1 MDDNETPNPPGPD
14 AGASDGPPLLRELRE
29 PKRTPVTAPVA
40 AEPAPPAAPEQ
51 EINILPPEWE
61 ALLRNRAILSGIA
74 SVVVLLLIVIVLF
87 VFSRGKEE
95 PVLRAVAAVPTA
107 TAETTAFP
115 TSRLAGEAITTTTV
129 RNGPNSSFRP
139 LGTIP
144 RGGRVPVVGRNEDES
159 WLQVIFPADSLLR
172 GWVDAAFLE
181 VTGDISQ
188 LKVAGPGP
196 VPSLV
201 APTSTFRTPTPT
213 QPPPVATEPPEP
225 TPELLPTQTPPAT
238 PTPPD
243 AQPPTPFPT
252 VPSQDGASDQAPDPL
267 PTADTSGEEQAPLAA
282 TRSLFKPATLGPI
295 IGGQSMPPA
304 AAARG
309 ARRGTGEGTPRPR
322 NRDAAKSL

>member
-1 MDDNETPNPPGPD
+1 MDEDETLNPPGSD
-14 AGASDGPPLLRELRE
+14 AGASDGPPLLRELSE
-29 PKRTPVTAPVA
+29 PKRTPVPAPVA
-40 AEPAPPAAPEQ
+40 PEPAPPAAPEP
-51 EINILPPEWE
+51 EISILPPAWE

-74 SVVVLLLIVIVLF
+74 SVVVLLLIVVVLF

-129 RNGPNSSFRP
+129 RNGPNSSFLP

-172 GWVDAAFLE
+172 GWVDATFLD

-188 LKVAGPGP
+188 LDVAGPGP

-201 APTSTFRTPTPT
+201 APTSAFRTPIPT
-213 QPPPVATEPPEP
+213 QAPPVATEPPEP

-243 AQPPTPFPT
+243 APPPTPPPT
-252 VPSQDGASDQAPDPL
+252 ESNDQAAPGQAVDPL
-267 PTADTSGEEQAPLAA
+267 PTADSSSVEQAPRAA
-282 TRSLFKPATLGPI
+282 TRSLFRPATLGPI
-295 IGGQSMPPA
+295 IGGQSMPPS
-304 AAARG
+304 AAARCAHRG
-309 ARRGTGEGTPRPR
+309 AGEEPPRPR
-322 NRDAAKSL
+322 NQDAAKSL

>member
-1 MDDNETPNPPGPD
+1 MDEDETPTPPGPD
-14 AGASDGPPLLRELRE
+14 AGASDGPPLLRELSE
-29 PKRTPVTAPVA
+29 PTRTPVPVPLA

-74 SVVVLLLIVIVLF
+74 SIVVLLLIVVVLF

-107 TAETTAFP
+107 NAETTAFP

-129 RNGPNSSFRP
+129 RNGPNSSFLP

-181 VTGDISQ
+181 VIGDISQ
-188 LKVAGPGP
+188 LDVAGPGP
-196 VPSLV
+196 VPSLI
-201 APTSTFRTPTPT
+201 APISTFRTPTPT

-225 TPELLPTQTPPAT
+225 TPELVPTPTPPAT
-238 PTPPD
+238 PTPPE
-243 AQPPTPFPT
+243 ALPPTPPPT
-252 VPSQDGASDQAPDPL
+252 EPDDQATPGQAPDPL
-267 PTADTSGEEQAPLAA
+267 ATTDTSGEEQAPFAA
-282 TRSLFKPATLGPI
+282 TRSLFRPATLGPI
-295 IGGQSMPPA
+295 IGRQSMPPSA
-304 AAARG
+304 AGRG
-309 ARRGTGEGTPRPR
+309 RENAQAT
-322 NRDAAKSL
+322 

>member
-1 MDDNETPNPPGPD
+1 MDEDETPTPPGSD
-14 AGASDGPPLLRELRE
+14 AGASDGPPLLRELSE
-29 PKRTPVTAPVA
+29 PTRTPVPVPVA

-74 SVVVLLLIVIVLF
+74 SIVVLLLIVVVLF

-107 TAETTAFP
+107 NAETTAFP

-129 RNGPNSSFRP
+129 RNGPNSSFLP

-181 VTGDISQ
+181 VIGDISQ
-188 LKVAGPGP
+188 LDVAGPGP
-196 VPSLV
+196 VPSLI
-201 APTSTFRTPTPT
+201 APISIFRTPTPT

-225 TPELLPTQTPPAT
+225 TPELVPTPTPPAT

-243 AQPPTPFPT
+243 ALPPTPPPT
-252 VPSQDGASDQAPDPL
+252 EPDDQATPGQAPDPL
-267 PTADTSGEEQAPLAA
+267 ATTDTSGEEQAPFAA
-282 TRSLFKPATLGPI
+282 TRSLFRPATLGPI
-295 IGGQSMPPA
+295 IGRQSMPPSA
-304 AAARG
+304 AGRG
-309 ARRGTGEGTPRPR
+309 RENAQAT
-322 NRDAAKSL
+322 

>member
-1 MDDNETPNPPGPD
+1 MDEDETPTPKGSD
-14 AGASDGPPLLRELRE
+14 AGASDGPPMLRELSE
-29 PKRTPVTAPVA
+29 PKRTPVPSPVA
-40 AEPAPPAAPEQ
+40 AEPAPPAAPEP

-74 SVVVLLLIVIVLF
+74 SIVVLLLIVVVLF
-87 VFSRGKEE
+87 VFSRGKEN

-107 TAETTAFP
+107 TAESTAFP
-115 TSRLAGEAITTTTV
+115 TSRLTGEATTTITV
-129 RNGPNSSFRP
+129 RNGPNRSFLP

-188 LKVAGPGP
+188 LDVAGPGP
-196 VPSLV
+196 VPSLI
-201 APTSTFRTPTPT
+201 APTSAFRTPTPT
-213 QPPPVATEPPEP
+213 QTPPVATEPPEP
-225 TPELLPTQTPPAT
+225 TPDLLPTQTPPAT
-238 PTPPD
+238 STPPG

-267 PTADTSGEEQAPLAA
+267 PTVDTSGEERASLAA
-282 TRSLFKPATLGPI
+282 TRWLFRPATLGQI
-295 IGGQSMPPA
+295 IGGKIDATLGGGALRPPGRGRRNAQA
-304 AAARG
+304 A
-309 ARRGTGEGTPRPR
+309 
-322 NRDAAKSL
+322 